1 MRIVNSHVWLNLG
14 DELPKDDAEQL
25 RHEFPNVTFSVDL
38 RPEAHSSVDIVFTRS
53 KLPDE
58 TTAQLPSLKWIHT
71 TYGGG
76 LSFLTPYVA
85 GKGIVVTCSRGVQ
98 AQPLSEYAEA
108 CVLALAKK
116 FPLLSDLKRARR
128 WDETLALDTLS
139 GKVVGLLGLGAVGSA
154 VAQRLHSQGMT
165 VRAIRRN
172 VNKVPPYVESVCG
185 MEGLDGILAAADF
198 LIVGLP
204 PIPGKQSLI
213 GERQLRSMKPTAHLI
228 NLVTRGIVDDDALA
242 RALREGWIA
251 GAACNVF
258 GTNPLPSG
266 SPLWD
271 APNLIISPNIA
282 QTDPQRWSKL
292 RNVFTENLKRYL
304 QGEPLANRVDGQG
317 AY

>member
-1 MRIVNSHVWLNLG
+1 MNCHVWLRLG
-14 DELPKDDAEQL
+14 DELPEGDAERL
-25 RHEFPNVTFSVDL
+25 GREFPNARFSVELKPDD
-38 RPEAHSSVDIVFTRS
+38 HSSVDIIFTRS
-53 KLPDE
+53 RLPDE
-58 TTAQLPSLKWIHT
+58 TTVQLPSLKWIHT

-76 LSFLTPYVA
+76 LSFLTPHVA
-85 GKGIVVTCSRGVQ
+85 SQGIAVTCSRGVQ
-98 AQPLSEYAEA
+98 AHPLSEYAEA

-116 FPLLSDLKRARR
+116 FPLLSEFKQARR

-154 VAQRLHSQGMT
+154 VAQRLHKQEMK

-172 VNKVPPYVESVCG
+172 VNQVPPYVESVCG
-185 MEGLDGILAAADF
+185 MEGLDGILSEADF

-204 PIPGKQSLI
+204 PIPGIQGLI
-213 GERQLRSMKPTAHLI
+213 GEGQLRSMKTTSHLI
-228 NLVTRGIVDDDALA
+228 NLVTRGIVDDEALA

-258 GTNPLPSG
+258 GANPLPTT

-282 QTDPQRWSKL
+282 QTDPLRWSKL
-292 RNVFTENLKRYL
+292 RNVFTENLKRHL
-304 QGEPLANRVDGQG
+304 RGEALANRVDGQG